1 LGSRRFG
8 ERRWPGVKRPD
19 PEFFGSGSPSFF
31 KKSDDQT
38 YALCAVASCFVFNQV
53 AYCKCDVKF
62 GDSISLPLEFDDGQD
77 VCTVNAEGA
86 ANGYMVSTFSVP
98 DSVLKPNGD
107 QAIYTCPRTS
117 DGAYAQCDGGIC
129 FTSSEGQSFPGFDDP
144 LAKDQIICSCPITV
158 QNPETARVGY
168 QITGPYPC
176 QKSFF
181 ENCNSTT
188 ANNKTGSTIYVG
200 APTGTPRLLAFL
212 LTGTNPPVNECRL
225 PRDWDGHW
233 PYGGGSFDMMM
244 VPLAANMPPTPWQTE
259 ILASGICAGPGRC
272 RASGARSPARRTCR
286 TCRMQVWEPAAIGV
300 DRQLVAGCGV
310 SLGDQTAGLAARY
323 KTQICQVIGRRM
335 R

>member
-1 LGSRRFG
+1 MMTKTERWSTQASGCSHGSSRPLGEAAVDVAKRFCMIPVPRRAWLVGLALAVGITWAAGGSASADDRGLTVPIPNFLA
-8 ERRWPGVKRPD
+8 RP
-19 PEFFGSGSPSFF
+19 PGSPRFF
-31 KKSDDQT
+31 KKCDNQT

-98 DSVLKPNGD
+98 DSILKPNGG

-129 FTSSEGQSFPGFDDP
+129 FTSSEGQSFNGFDEP

-225 PRDWDGHW
+225 PRD
-233 PYGGGSFDMMM
+233 
-244 VPLAANMPPTPWQTE
+244 
-259 ILASGICAGPGRC
+259 
-272 RASGARSPARRTCR
+272 
-286 TCRMQVWEPAAIGV
+286 
-300 DRQLVAGCGV
+300 
-310 SLGDQTAGLAARY
+310 
-323 KTQICQVIGRRM
+323 
-335 R
+335 